1 MQEIEIKLI
10 SALKIIFRQILN
22 KF

>member
-22 KF
+22 KV